1 MPASHMSAPKHGET
15 TMAQPS
21 YVENLSSMPSPIAL
35 LQMASSYWVSKA
47 IHAVAFLGIADLLQ
61 GGPKSSVEL
70 AHSTRVDAQSLHRL
84 LRVTASVGV
93 FAENREGNFEL
104 TPLAN
109 YLQTGVP
116 GSVRE
121 LTIMLGED
129 WKWQSWGE
137 LLYSVKTGK
146 PAFEHVFGMGL
157 FTYLAQNTEAGELF
171 NQAMGNFTAQQASAV
186 VNAYDFSQ
194 FARVVDVAGG
204 NGTLLLAILKAN
216 PQPSGVLFDQPAVI
230 KDALK
235 HIESAGLAERCETVA
250 GDFSRVVP
258 QGGDAYLIKQAIH
271 NWDDERAI
279 KILQNCHRA
288 MTPQGKLLVIEMIIP
303 PGNEPFA
310 GKLSDL
316 DMLVCTEGGRERT
329 EAEFRTLFEAA
340 GFKLT
345 NIIPT
350 QSLMNVIEGV
360 QASGPLGRSLNSE

>member
-1 MPASHMSAPKHGET
+1 
-15 TMAQPS
+15 MAQPS
-21 YVENLSSMPSPIAL
+21 YVENISSTPSPIVL

-70 AHSTRVDAQSLHRL
+70 AHSTEVDAQSLHRL

-93 FAENREGNFEL
+93 FAENREGDFEL

-109 YLQTGVP
+109 YLRTGVP

-137 LLYSVKTGK
+137 LLYSVKTSK
-146 PAFEHVFGMGL
+146 PAFDHVFGMGL
-157 FTYLAQNTEAGELF
+157 FTYLAQNTAAGELF

-194 FARVVDVAGG
+194 FALIVDVAGG
-204 NGTLLLAILKAN
+204 NGTLLTAILKAN
-216 PQPSGVLFDQPAVI
+216 PQLSGVLFDQPAVI

-235 HIESAGLAERCETVA
+235 HIESAGLAERCYTVA
-250 GDFSRVVP
+250 GDFSELVP
-258 QGGDAYLIKQAIH
+258 QAGDAYLIKQAIH
-271 NWDDERAI
+271 NWDNEQAI
-279 KILQNCHRA
+279 KILRNCHRA
-288 MTPQGKLLVIEMIIP
+288 MTPQGKLLVIEMVIP

-345 NIIPT
+345 NIIST
-350 QSLMNVIEGV
+350 QSLMSVIEGV
-360 QASGPLGRSLNSE
+360 RASAHQAAPEL